1 MCSRLLKQALAV
13 VGMRQVERSAAHKL
27 ARGMYE
33 HQSLGLINSCPE
45 TVAIHLPTGDDE
57 LLDTLMDDDVVLV
70 EGSIDR
76 SALDRY
82 GKPSYRIAKM
92 SPPLQPGI

>member
-1 MCSRLLKQALAV
+1 
-13 VGMRQVERSAAHKL
+13 MRQVERSAAHKL

-57 LLDTLMDDDVVLV
+57 LL
-70 EGSIDR
+70 EGLDLGCYAR
-76 SALDRY
+76 SWRLYSDSQALCHV
-82 GKPSYRIAKM
+82 SN
-92 SPPLQPGI
+92 L